1 MISMKEEELTKRN
14 LIVDYPLNDLSE
26 HDIKA
31 D

>member
-14 LIVDYPLNDLSE
+14 LIVDYPLNNLSYN
-26 HDIKA
+26 DIKP